1 MLFSRLGWSAVGV
14 LLTLCA
20 PLTAKTIAGPW
31 SPSEGLR
38 QFTRVTGRPVVDP
51 GNLSGWCTWFAHAVA
66 PFDLPN
72 GRACSYYTAMRAAAV
87 DRPVPGSVVV
97 WSGAMGRCYGHVG
110 FVTDV
115 DVEPGTFDV
124 WDSNFSVGWDR
135 RIRWRR
141 TATNDPRIL
150 GYLCPPQCR
159 VPEAET
165 ELTLPVESSYD
176 LAFVRD
182 GNLFLYRFS
191 DRRVRP
197 LTRQGGVSHPAWT
210 PDGSALVFAQRG
222 RIQRL
227 ELASGRLT
235 TLTTSTTCAQPAVRD
250 DGRIWFVRLL
260 PDETGNPKRADLW
273 AMDLDGSQPSRLGT
287 VCERPSD
294 AGVAPHMVGRT
305 RWVDDG
311 QRALVEV
318 WDEAGPALFD
328 RDGQRLDT
336 LPAGQSLT
344 NVPLGPSRPVGPAAW
359 LGRVAAQLA
368 ERGEAGGWPTLSP
381 DGEQLLV
388 AASALGDDGRAA
400 RIVGF
405 QVSAGVVYDVLDD
418 AAQPAWSPT
427 FGGLG
432 KLVAVSSAAPAAPA
446 IGIAA
451 E

>member
-1 MLFSRLGWSAVGV
+1 MLLAAMSSSAAGVHPDPIVDRSTEHVVARGDSLVSIGARYGVSVQLIARQNGLDPRKPLRPGQVLQVTARHVVPQPLDEGILINLPQRMLFLFRGGRLASAYPVAVGRASWPTPTGHFKV
-14 LLTLCA
+14 LTRETDKTWIVPVSIQEEMRREGKPVLTRVPPGPEN
-20 PLTAKTIAGPW
+20 PLGRHWIGLSLPAIGIHGTIAPASVYGFR
-31 SPSEGLR
+31 SHGCI
-38 QFTRVTGRPVVDP
+38 RVHPDD
-51 GNLSGWCTWFAHAVA
+51 VA
-66 PFDLPN
+66 QLFDRVAI
-72 GRACSYYTAMRAAAV
+72 G
-87 DRPVPGSVVV
+87 
-97 WSGAMGRCYGHVG
+97 
-110 FVTDV
+110 
-115 DVEPGTFDV
+115 EPG
-124 WDSNFSVGWDR
+124 
-135 RIRWRR
+135 RIV
-141 TATNDPRIL
+141 
-150 GYLCPPQCR
+150 YL
-159 VPEAET
+159 
-165 ELTLPVESSYD
+165 
-176 LAFVRD
+176 
-182 GNLFLYRFS
+182 
-191 DRRVRP
+191 P
-197 LTRQGGVSHPAWT
+197 LLIAQG
-210 PDGSALVFAQRG
+210 
-222 RIQRL
+222 
-227 ELASGRLT
+227 
-235 TLTTSTTCAQPAVRD
+235 D